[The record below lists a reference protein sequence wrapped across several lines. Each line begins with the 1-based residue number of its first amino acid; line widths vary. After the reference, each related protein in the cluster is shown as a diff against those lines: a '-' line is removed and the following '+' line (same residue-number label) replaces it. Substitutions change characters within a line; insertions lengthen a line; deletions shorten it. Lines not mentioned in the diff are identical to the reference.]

1 MQIGQLG
8 HQKGA
13 YVGGSNANSLAVKA
27 RKIRIKGRTE
37 PVTVSLQTFKGCE
50 DLEKHSAIPLQNF
63 RIQELLTEDSLE
75 DLADLKDTQTSP
87 CLCYKGRDGLIY
99 FIDGSRRRARAI
111 MDDCPLDYEL
121 IKEELTD
128 SEIESL
134 VLTADN
140 HKPISSYELGKY
152 YSALLDKWKGTQKE
166 FAGAKGLSESK
177 LSRSLTAFKV
187 PFPIYFAFT
196 KRGLD
201 LSVRD
206 SLGYITALE
215 AVKEAG
221 QDIDQFFKELVEDV
235 SKKNADADKDVF
247 KKKVS
252 QLLNRRVKK
261 LKESEEQVTNKKAPE
276 VIYTS
281 DDGKVSVQLERTSK
295 SNKVIKMRNVNEEQ
309 TSQITSLID
318 IALNHPEKLKRILSL
333 IS

>member
-37 PVTVSLQTFKGCE
+37 PVTVSLQTFKGRE

-87 CLCYKGRDGLIY
+87 CLCYKGSDGLIY

-121 IKEELTD
+121 IKEELAD

-152 YSALLDKWKGTQKE
+152 YSAQLDKWEGTQKE
-166 FAGAKGLSESK
+166 FAENKGITQTK
-177 LSRSLTAFKV
+177 LTKSLKAYKV
-187 PFPIYFAFT
+187 PKSIYYEYS
-196 KRGLD
+196 KRGYGI
-201 LSVRD
+201 SERD
-206 SLGYITALE
+206 VDAFIIA
-215 AVKEAG
+215 ADNVKEAG
-221 QDIDQFFKELVEDV
+221 QDIDQFFNELVEDV
-235 SKKNADADKDVF
+235 SKKNADADKNEF

-252 QLLNRRVKK
+252 LLLNRRVKK
-261 LKESEEQVTNKKAPE
+261 IKAPENKVTNKKAPE
-276 VIYTS
+276 VIYAS

-295 SNKVIKMRNVNEEQ
+295 SNKVIKMRNITEDQ
-309 TSQITSLID
+309 TGQITSLID
-318 IALNHPEKLKRILSL
+318 IALNHPDKLKRILSL

>member
-37 PVTVSLQTFKGCE
+37 PVTVSLQTFKGRE

-87 CLCYKGRDGLIY
+87 CLCYKGSDGLIY

-152 YSALLDKWKGTQKE
+152 YSAQLDKWEGTQKE
-166 FAGAKGLSESK
+166 FAAVKGISETK
-177 LSRSLTAFKV
+177 LSRSLRAFKV
-187 PFPIYFAFT
+187 PAPIYYTFT

-201 LSVRD
+201 ISERD

-215 AVKEAG
+215 LVKEAG
-221 QDIDQFFKELVEDV
+221 QDIEQFFKELVKDV
-235 SKKNADADKDVF
+235 SEKNADADKDVF

-261 LKESEEQVTNKKAPE
+261 LNAHEDKVTNKKAPE
-276 VIYTS
+276 VIYAS

-295 SNKVIKMRNVNEEQ
+295 SNKVIKMRNITEDQ
-309 TSQITSLID
+309 TGQITSLID
-318 IALNHPEKLKRILSL
+318 IALNHPDKLKRILSL